1 MENPE
6 PTLSSRFLSA
16 ASALSGSPPTP
27 GATTLLRT
35 IGYADGDTA
44 ATQARVRI
52 LRAAARFRR
61 LFRLKVPDAPG
72 LFFFGAEADPATL
85 GPHNT
90 GQPLAGVA
98 GSGLTPRQAFE
109 ACVGEGIEYLSQFAR
124 PGDPFRSATVDSLGA
139 TLDPDTNHLL
149 GAVLP
154 AGHPI
159 DWFPVQR
166 LTDAAASFYP
176 ADLCLRRAATDF
188 VPPLKLSTGCAAGVT
203 PQAATLHA
211 LLELIERDAVAMW
224 WRGARPPRAIPLET
238 EAATAAAS
246 LLAYL
251 RQDQSTR
258 RTHLLD
264 ITTDLGIPVVAA
276 FSLRNDKD
284 GFALGLACRPTQ
296 AAATRA
302 AIFEL
307 CQSEL
312 SLHVI
317 AAKRR
322 ESGDA
327 ALNDSDRHQLARAA
341 TLHPAICDLLQPNN
355 DTPPPPPAADPLDA
369 ITRLGIVA
377 YTCDLTRPDFQVPV
391 IRVIAPK
398 LQSYP
403 GEIITPRLAATIAE
417 TGHTPGLPLF

>member
-52 LRAAARFRR
+52 LRAAAHFRR
-61 LFRLKVPDAPG
+61 IFRLPVPDAPG
-72 LFFFGAEADPATL
+72 LFFFGAEADPASL

-90 GQPLAGVA
+90 GLPTAGVA

-124 PGDPFRSATVDSLGA
+124 PGDPFRSATVNSLGA
-139 TLDPDTNHLL
+139 TLDPDTNHFL

-176 ADLCLRRAATDF
+176 ADLCLRRAARDF
-188 VPPLKLSTGCAAGVT
+188 VPPLKLSTGCAAGAT

-211 LLELIERDAVAMW
+211 LLELIERDAAALW
-224 WRGARPPRAIPLET
+224 WRGGRRPRAIPPNT
-238 EAATAAAS
+238 ETAA
-246 LLAYL
+246 LLTHL
-251 RQDQSTR
+251 RQDQSAR

-276 FSLRNDKD
+276 FSLRNEQD
-284 GFALGLACRPTQ
+284 GFAIGLACRPTQ
-296 AAATRA
+296 AEAARA

-341 TLHPAICDLLQPNN
+341 TLHPATCNILRSNN
-355 DTPPPPPAADPLDA
+355 DRPPPPVADPFESLA
-369 ITRLGIVA
+369 RLGIVA
-377 YTCDLTRPDFQVPV
+377 YTCDLTRPEFQVPV

-403 GEIITPRLAATIAE
+403 SEIITPRLAAAIAE
-417 TGHTPGLPLF
+417 TRHTPGLGLF